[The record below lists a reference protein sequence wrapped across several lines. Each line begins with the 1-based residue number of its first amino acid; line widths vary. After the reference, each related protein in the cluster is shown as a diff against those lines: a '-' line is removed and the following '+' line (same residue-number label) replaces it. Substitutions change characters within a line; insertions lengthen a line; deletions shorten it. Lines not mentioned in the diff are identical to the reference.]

1 MFPPLAICYDVYNA
15 SRNYASNNLPCY
27 VSPKPAVK
35 TKLVLQKSV
44 LMQCINISNAAA
56 AGTPQTNK
64 SIYLPFLAYSNSY
77 NVL

>member
-1 MFPPLAICYDVYNA
+1 MCYDVYNA
-15 SRNYASNNLPCY
+15 SLNYFSNILPCY

-44 LMQCINISNAAA
+44 FMQCINISNAAA

-64 SIYLPFLAYSNSY
+64 SIYLPFLAFSKSSK
-77 NVL
+77 LL

>member
-1 MFPPLAICYDVYNA
+1 MLPPLAICYDVYKA
-15 SRNYASNNLPCY
+15 SRNYFSKILPCY

-44 LMQCINISNAAA
+44 LMQCINISKAAA

-64 SIYLPFLAYSNSY
+64 SIYLPFLAASNSSK
-77 NVL
+77 LL